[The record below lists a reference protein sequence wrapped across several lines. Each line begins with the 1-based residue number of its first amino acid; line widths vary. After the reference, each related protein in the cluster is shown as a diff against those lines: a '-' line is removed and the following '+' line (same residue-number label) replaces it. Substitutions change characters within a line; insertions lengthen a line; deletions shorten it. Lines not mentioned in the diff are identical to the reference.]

1 MTDAPLTLEG
11 VRLGYGATTVL
22 EGVDLE
28 VAAGECVALLGASG
42 SGKTS
47 LLRAVAGFL
56 HPQAGRITL
65 GGRVVYGGERVV
77 PPEER
82 GVGMV
87 FQDYALFAHMTVAQN
102 VAFGVAAHERDERVR
117 HLLELVGLGGLSERR
132 PGELSGGQQQRCALA
147 RALAPRPRLLLFD
160 EPFANL
166 DAALRGRLARELRRI
181 LHSEQAAALVVTHD
195 CSDAFSLSDRVAVL
209 GSEAPE
215 RAPGPTRLLQCAS
228 GPEVYRRPRNRAAA
242 LLGGPFSL
250 IAGDVR
256 ERTLR
261 APTGE
266 FPVEGLDAGA
276 ALAIARPEDLRAL
289 PDPAGPFELCEQ
301 TYLGRTHVLRLR
313 AGDLELSVE
322 SSEPLAEGERYR
334 VEALR
339 PLWAIAAGDP

>member
-1 MTDAPLTLEG
+1 MTADAPLTLQG
-11 VRLGYGATTVL
+11 IRLGYGEATVL

-28 VAAGECVALLGASG
+28 VSAGECVALLGASG

-56 HPQAGRITL
+56 EPQAGSVAL
-65 GGRVVYGGERVV
+65 GGRLVFGGERVV

-102 VAFGVAAHERDERVR
+102 VGFGISGPEAPARVR
-117 HLLELVGLGGLSERR
+117 QLLELVGLEGLSERR

-181 LHSEQAAALVVTHD
+181 LASEQAAALVVTHD

-209 GSEAPE
+209 GAEG
-215 RAPGPTRLLQCAS
+215 PGPTRLLQCAS
-228 GPEVYRRPRNRAAA
+228 GPEVYRRPRSRAVA
-242 LLGGPFSL
+242 LLGGPFSA
-250 IAGDVR
+250 IGGEVSAG
-256 ERTLR
+256 TLR
-261 APTGE
+261 SPAGE
-266 FPVEGLDAGA
+266 LPVEGVAEGP
-276 ALAIARPEDLRAL
+276 ALAIARPEELRARE
-289 PDPAGPFELCEQ
+289 DPAGPFELSEQ
-301 TYLGRTHVLRLR
+301 HYLGRTHVLRLR
-313 AGDLELSVE
+313 AGELELSVE
-322 SSEPLAEGERYR
+322 SDEPLTAGGRYR
-334 VEALR
+334 VEAR
-339 PLWAIAAGDP
+339 RALWAIGSS